1 MLVGD
6 SFFDLKN
13 VNCFFL
19 RIYIKEYIKEERD
32 NMNHLNHLHV
42 LRNTCLVGLTIAST
56 ILSLSLNTPP
66 VLAVPQEPIM
76 HPVSNTNSQKERVQ
90 IKRIIYFHL
99 LNEVKKVEQ
108 VSYAHREVTNN
119 PTQKAIW
126 IIEPFEEVDIPEQAG
141 FRPSMDKIPTVTEL
155 EDLSQLKST
164 VNVYYQPLVK
174 DKGMKKN
181 SKENTLEEKREM
193 EQATE
198 NKKEEKKDS
207 QDNYPVEED
216 LGDDSQVTGNDG
228 EVNNTRKQQNLHQ
241 RIAGINNRLNR
252 SHRDSRKNDNSDQQI
267 LPQTGNETDNLTT
280 FLGLGITVMVAGM
293 SLFSLKK
300 AHKKK

>member
-1 MLVGD
+1 MIA
-6 SFFDLKN
+6 FFDLKN
-13 VNCFFL
+13 ANCFFL

-32 NMNHLNHLHV
+32 NMIHLNHLHV
-42 LRNTCLVGLTIAST
+42 LRNTCLVGLTTAST

-66 VLAVPQEPIM
+66 VLAVPQEPIT

-108 VSYAHREVTNN
+108 VSYAHREVLND
-119 PTQKAIW
+119 PTKKAIW
-126 IIEPFEEVDIPEQAG
+126 IIEPFEEVNIPEQAG
-141 FRPSMDKIPTVTEL
+141 FKPSMDKIPTVTEI
-155 EDLSQLKST
+155 EDLSQLKNT
-164 VNVYYQPLVK
+164 INVYYQPLNK
-174 DKGMKKN
+174 DEGKKKD
-181 SKENTLEEKREM
+181 SEENTV
-193 EQATE
+193 A
-198 NKKEEKKDS
+198 EKKDS

-216 LGDDSQVTGNDG
+216 LGDDNQVTENYG

-241 RIAGINNRLNR
+241 RVTGINNRLNR

-280 FLGLGITVMVAGM
+280 FLGLGITVTVAGM

>member
-1 MLVGD
+1 
-6 SFFDLKN
+6 
-13 VNCFFL
+13 
-19 RIYIKEYIKEERD
+19 
-32 NMNHLNHLHV
+32 MNHLNHLRV
-42 LRNTCLVGLTIAST
+42 LRNICLVGLTTAST
-56 ILSLSLNTPP
+56 IFLLSLNTPP
-66 VLAVPQEPIM
+66 VLAVSQEPITQ
-76 HPVSNTNSQKERVQ
+76 PLSNANNQKERIP
-90 IKRIIYFHL
+90 IKRVIYFHL
-99 LNEVKKVEQ
+99 LSGVKKVEQ
-108 VSYAHREVTNN
+108 MSYAHREVTNN

-141 FRPSMDKIPTVTEL
+141 FRPSMDKIPTVTEI

-207 QDNYPVEED
+207 QENYPVEED
-216 LGDDSQVTGNDG
+216 LGDDNQVTENYG

-241 RIAGINNRLNR
+241 RVTGINNRLNR
-252 SHRDSRKNDNSDQQI
+252 SHQNSRKNDNSDQQI

-280 FLGLGITVMVAGM
+280 FLGLGITIMVAGM

>member
-1 MLVGD
+1 MIA
-6 SFFDLKN
+6 FFDLKN
-13 VNCFFL
+13 ANCFFL

-32 NMNHLNHLHV
+32 NMNHLNYLHV
-42 LRNTCLVGLTIAST
+42 LRNTCLVGLTTAST

-66 VLAVPQEPIM
+66 VLAATQEPITN
-76 HPVSNTNSQKERVQ
+76 PISNANNQKERVQ
-90 IKRIIYFHL
+90 IKRVIYFHL

-108 VSYAHREVTNN
+108 VSYAHREVPNDSTK
-119 PTQKAIW
+119 KANW
-126 IIEPFEEVDIPEQAG
+126 IIEPFEEVNIPDQAG
-141 FRPSMDKIPTVTEL
+141 FRPSMDKIPTVTEI
-155 EDLSQLKST
+155 EDLSQLKNT
-164 VNVYYQPLVK
+164 INVYYQPLNK
-174 DKGMKKN
+174 DEGPKKD
-181 SKENTLEEKREM
+181 SKENTL
-193 EQATE
+193 A
-198 NKKEEKKDS
+198 EKKDS

-216 LGDDSQVTGNDG
+216 LGDDNQVTENYG

-300 AHKKK
+300 AHKNK

>member
-1 MLVGD
+1 MIA
-6 SFFDLKN
+6 FFDLKN
-13 VNCFFL
+13 ANCFFL

-32 NMNHLNHLHV
+32 NMIHLNHLHV

-66 VLAVPQEPIM
+66 VLAVPQEPIT

-108 VSYAHREVTNN
+108 VSYAHREVK
-119 PTQKAIW
+119 KAIW
-126 IIEPFEEVDIPEQAG
+126 IIDPFEEVNVPEQAG
-141 FRPSMDKIPTVTEL
+141 FKPSMDKIPTVTEI
-155 EDLSQLKST
+155 EDLSQLKNT
-164 VNVYYQPLVK
+164 VNVYYQPFNK
-174 DKGMKKN
+174 DEGPTRD
-181 SKENTLEEKREM
+181 SKENTVAEKKEEG
-193 EQATE
+193 QATE
-198 NKKEEKKDS
+198 NKKEEKQGS
-207 QDNYPVEED
+207 QDNYPVEEEQ
-216 LGDDSQVTGNDG
+216 GDDNQVTANYG

>member
-1 MLVGD
+1 MIA
-6 SFFDLKN
+6 FFDLKN
-13 VNCFFL
+13 ANCFFL

-32 NMNHLNHLHV
+32 NMNHLNYLHV
-42 LRNTCLVGLTIAST
+42 LRNTCLVGLTTAST

-66 VLAVPQEPIM
+66 VLAATQEPIT
-76 HPVSNTNSQKERVQ
+76 HPISNANNQKERVQ
-90 IKRIIYFHL
+90 IKRVIYFHL

-108 VSYAHREVTNN
+108 VSYAHREVPNDSTK
-119 PTQKAIW
+119 KAIW
-126 IIEPFEEVDIPEQAG
+126 IIEPFEEVNIPDQAG
-141 FRPSMDKIPTVTEL
+141 FRPSMDKIPTVTEI
-155 EDLSQLKST
+155 EDLSQLKSA
-164 VNVYYQPLVK
+164 VNVYYQPLNK
-174 DKGMKKN
+174 DEGPKKD
-181 SKENTLEEKREM
+181 SKENTL
-193 EQATE
+193 A
-198 NKKEEKKDS
+198 EKKDS

-216 LGDDSQVTGNDG
+216 LGDDNQVTENYG

-300 AHKKK
+300 AHKNK

>member
-1 MLVGD
+1 MIA
-6 SFFDLKN
+6 FFDLKN
-13 VNCFFL
+13 ANCFFL
-19 RIYIKEYIKEERD
+19 RIYIKEYIEEERD

-42 LRNTCLVGLTIAST
+42 LRNTCLVGLTTAST

-66 VLAVPQEPIM
+66 VLAATQEPITN
-76 HPVSNTNSQKERVQ
+76 PISNANNQKERVQ
-90 IKRIIYFHL
+90 IKRVIYFHL

-108 VSYAHREVTNN
+108 VSYAYREVPNDSTK
-119 PTQKAIW
+119 KANW
-126 IIEPFEEVDIPEQAG
+126 IIEPFEEVNIPDQAG
-141 FRPSMDKIPTVTEL
+141 FRPSMDKIPTVTEI
-155 EDLSQLKST
+155 EDLSQLKSA
-164 VNVYYQPLVK
+164 VNVYYQPLNK
-174 DKGMKKN
+174 DEGPKKD
-181 SKENTLEEKREM
+181 SKENTL
-193 EQATE
+193 A
-198 NKKEEKKDS
+198 EKKDS

-216 LGDDSQVTGNDG
+216 LGDDNQVTENYG

-300 AHKKK
+300 AHKNK

>member
-1 MLVGD
+1 MIA
-6 SFFDLKN
+6 FFDLKN
-13 VNCFFL
+13 ANCFFL

-42 LRNTCLVGLTIAST
+42 LRNTCLVGLTTAST

-66 VLAVPQEPIM
+66 VLAATQEPITN
-76 HPVSNTNSQKERVQ
+76 PISNANNQKERVQ
-90 IKRIIYFHL
+90 IKRVIYFHL

-108 VSYAHREVTNN
+108 VSYAYREVPNDSTK
-119 PTQKAIW
+119 KANW
-126 IIEPFEEVDIPEQAG
+126 IIEPFEEVNIPDQAG
-141 FRPSMDKIPTVTEL
+141 FRPSMDKIPTVTEI
-155 EDLSQLKST
+155 EDLLQLKNT
-164 VNVYYQPLVK
+164 INVYYQPLNK
-174 DKGMKKN
+174 DEGPKKD
-181 SKENTLEEKREM
+181 SKENTL
-193 EQATE
+193 A
-198 NKKEEKKDS
+198 EKKDS

-216 LGDDSQVTGNDG
+216 LGDDNQVTENYG

-300 AHKKK
+300 AHKNK

>member
-1 MLVGD
+1 MIA
-6 SFFDLKN
+6 FFDLKN
-13 VNCFFL
+13 ANCFFL

-32 NMNHLNHLHV
+32 NMIHLNHLHV

-108 VSYAHREVTNN
+108 VSYAHREVK
-119 PTQKAIW
+119 KAIW
-126 IIEPFEEVDIPEQAG
+126 IIDPFEEVNVPEQAG
-141 FRPSMDKIPTVTEL
+141 FKPSMDKIPTITEI
-155 EDLSQLKST
+155 EDLSQLKNT
-164 VNVYYQPLVK
+164 VNVYYQPFNK
-174 DKGMKKN
+174 DEGPTRD
-181 SKENTLEEKREM
+181 SKENTVAEKKEEG
-193 EQATE
+193 QATE
-198 NKKEEKKDS
+198 NKKEEKQGS
-207 QDNYPVEED
+207 QDNYPVEEEQ
-216 LGDDSQVTGNDG
+216 GDDNQVTANYG

>member
-1 MLVGD
+1 MIA
-6 SFFDLKN
+6 FFDLKN
-13 VNCFFL
+13 ANCFFL

-42 LRNTCLVGLTIAST
+42 LRNTCLVGLTTAST

-66 VLAVPQEPIM
+66 VLAATQEPITN
-76 HPVSNTNSQKERVQ
+76 PISNANNQKERVQ
-90 IKRIIYFHL
+90 IKRVIYFHL

-108 VSYAHREVTNN
+108 VSYAYREVPNDSTK
-119 PTQKAIW
+119 KANW
-126 IIEPFEEVDIPEQAG
+126 IIELFEEVNIPDQAG
-141 FRPSMDKIPTVTEL
+141 FRPSMDKIPTVTEI
-155 EDLSQLKST
+155 EDLSQLKNT
-164 VNVYYQPLVK
+164 INVYYQPLNK
-174 DKGMKKN
+174 DEGPKKD
-181 SKENTLEEKREM
+181 SKENTL
-193 EQATE
+193 A
-198 NKKEEKKDS
+198 EKKDS

-216 LGDDSQVTGNDG
+216 LGDDNQVTENYG

-300 AHKKK
+300 AHKNK

>member
-1 MLVGD
+1 MIA
-6 SFFDLKN
+6 FFDLKN
-13 VNCFFL
+13 ANCFFL

-32 NMNHLNHLHV
+32 NMIYLNHLHV

-66 VLAVPQEPIM
+66 VLAVPQEPIT

-108 VSYAHREVTNN
+108 VSYAHREVK
-119 PTQKAIW
+119 KAIW
-126 IIEPFEEVDIPEQAG
+126 IIDPFEEVNVPEQAG
-141 FRPSMDKIPTVTEL
+141 FKPSMDKIPTITEI
-155 EDLSQLKST
+155 EDLSQLKNT
-164 VNVYYQPLVK
+164 VNVYYQPFNK
-174 DKGMKKN
+174 DEGPTRD
-181 SKENTLEEKREM
+181 SKENTVAEKKEEG
-193 EQATE
+193 QATE
-198 NKKEEKKDS
+198 NKKEEKQGS
-207 QDNYPVEED
+207 QDNYPVEEEQ
-216 LGDDSQVTGNDG
+216 GDDNQVTANYG

>member
-1 MLVGD
+1 MIA
-6 SFFDLKN
+6 FFDLKN
-13 VNCFFL
+13 ANCFFL
-19 RIYIKEYIKEERD
+19 RIYIKEYIEEERD

-42 LRNTCLVGLTIAST
+42 LRNTCLVGLTTAST

-66 VLAVPQEPIM
+66 VLAATQEPIT
-76 HPVSNTNSQKERVQ
+76 HPISNANNQKERVQ
-90 IKRIIYFHL
+90 IKRVIYFHL

-108 VSYAHREVTNN
+108 VSYAHREVPNDSTK
-119 PTQKAIW
+119 KANW
-126 IIEPFEEVDIPEQAG
+126 IIEPFEEVNIPEQAG
-141 FRPSMDKIPTVTEL
+141 FRPSMDKIPTVTEI
-155 EDLSQLKST
+155 EDLSQLKNT
-164 VNVYYQPLVK
+164 INVYYQPLNK
-174 DKGMKKN
+174 DEGPKKD
-181 SKENTLEEKREM
+181 SKENTL
-193 EQATE
+193 A
-198 NKKEEKKDS
+198 EKKDS

-216 LGDDSQVTGNDG
+216 LGDDNQVTENYG

-300 AHKKK
+300 AHKNK

>member
-1 MLVGD
+1 
-6 SFFDLKN
+6 
-13 VNCFFL
+13 
-19 RIYIKEYIKEERD
+19 
-32 NMNHLNHLHV
+32 MNHLNHLHV
-42 LRNTCLVGLTIAST
+42 LRNTCLVGLTTAST

-66 VLAVPQEPIM
+66 VLAVPQEPIT

-90 IKRIIYFHL
+90 IKRVIYFHL

-108 VSYAHREVTNN
+108 VSYAHREVSND
-119 PTQKAIW
+119 PTKKAIW
-126 IIEPFEEVDIPEQAG
+126 IIEPFEEVNIPDQAG
-141 FRPSMDKIPTVTEL
+141 FKPSIDKIPTVTEI
-155 EDLSQLKST
+155 EDLSQLKNT
-164 VNVYYQPLVK
+164 INVYYQPLNK
-174 DKGMKKN
+174 DEGTKKA
-181 SKENTLEEKREM
+181 SEENTV
-193 EQATE
+193 A
-198 NKKEEKKDS
+198 EKKDS

-216 LGDDSQVTGNDG
+216 LGDDNQVTENYG

-241 RIAGINNRLNR
+241 RVTGINNRLNH

-300 AHKKK
+300 AHKRK